1 MRSKV
6 LLSHSKV
13 LITLRTLTG
22 LLLVLA
28 AALIT
33 AGLFSH
39 SDLRIFVPLGFAVV
53 LVALAARFGVMVS
66 VLGSLVAALV
76 FAHRLYAPT
85 GSVHVEQLAAREN
98 LAWMVLAAIALSYLL
113 FPPQPRRH

>member
-1 MRSKV
+1 MA
-6 LLSHSKV
+6 
-13 LITLRTLTG
+13 TLRTLTG

-39 SDLRIFVPLGFAVV
+39 STFRIFVPLGFVVV
-53 LVALAARFGVMVS
+53 LIALAARFGLLVS
-66 VLGSLVAALV
+66 VLGSVVAALV

-85 GSVHVEQLAAREN
+85 GNLHVEELAAREN
-98 LAWMVLAAIALSYLL
+98 LAWMILAAVTLSYLL

>member
-6 LLSHSKV
+6 VITRSKIMGP
-13 LITLRTLTG
+13 LKTLTG

-39 SDLRIFVPLGFAVV
+39 STFRIFVPLGFVVV
-53 LVALAARFGVMVS
+53 LIVLAARFGVMVG
-66 VLGSLVAALV
+66 VLGSVLAALV
-76 FAHRLYAPT
+76 FAQRLYAP
-85 GSVHVEQLAAREN
+85 SSSLHVEQLAAREN
-98 LAWMVLAAIALSYLL
+98 LAWMILAAVSLSYLL
-113 FPPQPRRH
+113 FPPHPRSR